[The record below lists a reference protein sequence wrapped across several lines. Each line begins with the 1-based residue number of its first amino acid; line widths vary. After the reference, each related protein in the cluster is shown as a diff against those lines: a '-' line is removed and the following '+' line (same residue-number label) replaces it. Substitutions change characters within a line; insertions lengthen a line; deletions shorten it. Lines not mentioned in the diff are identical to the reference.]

1 MLPFWFCIKSAH
13 YTFTSFQKSKCPYS
27 ICFSFRRYFFFWRN
41 SSFVS
46 QKISY
51 SSSRISDISVKKSS
65 ERETPFRP
73 KLSQLRHGSPKSS
86 SSPSSPTSPASP
98 SCTVPRPSAPEPVER
113 DAASPGE
120 RLQPVEAWEEED
132 LGGSLRALRCVG
144 KGWGPR
150 FLRIS
155 LKQGGMLQK
164 WGFKVEWY
172 GVVMMYGKVSWLKTS
187 P

>member
-27 ICFSFRRYFFFWRN
+27 ICFSFRRFFFFWRN

-65 ERETPFRP
+65 ERETPFLP

-164 WGFKVEWY
+164 WGFKVE
-172 GVVMMYGKVSWLKTS
+172 
-187 P
+187 